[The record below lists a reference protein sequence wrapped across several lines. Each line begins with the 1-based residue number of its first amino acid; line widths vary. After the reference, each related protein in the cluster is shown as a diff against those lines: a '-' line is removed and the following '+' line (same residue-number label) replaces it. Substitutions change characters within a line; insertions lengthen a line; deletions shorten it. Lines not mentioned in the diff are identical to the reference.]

1 MIASRGAE
9 AVGGVEAQRLQSD
22 IESKLTEAGVSGRVI
37 VSGHGDV
44 DVLPSRAGK
53 GNAIARLLT
62 TAASPGAGARAPPL
76 LRLALTPSTRVVVC
90 GDSGNDIDMFELTIP
105 GAVPGF
111 QIDGIAPSNA
121 MPELVQYLAA
131 AGAKGG
137 RSFRAGSRCAA
148 GVLEGLAHLGFL

>member
-1 MIASRGAE
+1 MSR
-9 AVGGVEAQRLQSD
+9 LS
-22 IESKLTEAGVSGRVI
+22 EAGVSGRVI

-44 DVLPSRAGK
+44 DVLPARAGK
-53 GNAIARLLT
+53 GNAIAHLLT
-62 TAASPGAGARAPPL
+62 TAASPAGLSAPP

-90 GDSGNDIDMFELTIP
+90 GDSGNDIDMFELTIL

-121 MPELVQYLAA
+121 MPELAQYLAA
-131 AGAKGG
+131 AGPKGG